1 MNGIHKDA
9 QEQMMIKC
17 WNNCNLMVGNNGN
30 IQLDIHNNIIVF
42 QKNIWKIYKK
52 YKYIIM

>member
-1 MNGIHKDA
+1 
-9 QEQMMIKC
+9 
-17 WNNCNLMVGNNGN
+17 MVGNNGN

-42 QKNIWKIYKK
+42 QKNIRKIYKK